1 MKCKANCSN
10 AGTNLHQGDWLLHR
24 NCSIYLCSIYPLI
37 QSIFEQRI
45 ACSFKNIYLLSAV
58 VAWL

>member
-24 NCSIYLCSIYPLI
+24 NWSPLV